1 MVSAVSVPRPLDSL
15 VSGSLDVEPCTEL
28 SGRRG
33 INAARGMSD
42 KEKIFDP
49 LRHRAQRLYAGDV
62 GQSWSERLSTQKVK
76 ALTA

>member
-1 MVSAVSVPRPLDSL
+1 MGNGIGGFGAATFRLA

-42 KEKIFDP
+42 KRKFSIHFATV
-49 LRHRAQRLYAGDV
+49 RNAY
-62 GQSWSERLSTQKVK
+62 
-76 ALTA
+76 TAVD

>member
-1 MVSAVSVPRPLDSL
+1 MGNGIGGFGAATFRLA

-49 LRHRAQRLYAGDV
+49 LRHRAQRLYG
-62 GQSWSERLSTQKVK
+62 GRLSTQKVK